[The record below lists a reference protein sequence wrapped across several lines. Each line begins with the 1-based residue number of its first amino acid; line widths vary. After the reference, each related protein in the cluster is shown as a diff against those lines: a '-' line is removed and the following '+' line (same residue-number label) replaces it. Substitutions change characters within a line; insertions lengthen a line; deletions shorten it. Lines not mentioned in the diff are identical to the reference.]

1 MPRSIVLVWA
11 QDRAGAI
18 GRANTIP
25 WHVPEDMARFR
36 QITGTDPVVMGRR
49 TWESLPDRFRPLPR
63 RRNIVVTRSVGFVAD
78 GAEVVHSVDAAV
90 ALPDE
95 RLVVIGGGE
104 IYSAVMESATH
115 LKVTELDLLVPEADA
130 FAPEVDEYV
139 WEVENAGDWEMS
151 SGGVRYRF
159 VDYRRH
165 RAAP

>member
-1 MPRSIVLVWA
+1 MYK
-11 QDRAGAI
+11 
-18 GRANTIP
+18 
-25 WHVPEDMARFR
+25 R
-36 QITGTDPVVMGRR
+36 Q
-49 TWESLPDRFRPLPR
+49 
-63 RRNIVVTRSVGFVAD
+63 
-78 GAEVVHSVDAAV
+78 
-90 ALPDE
+90 
-95 RLVVIGGGE
+95 VVIGGGE

-159 VDYRRH
+159 VDYHRH

>member
-63 RRNIVVTRSVGFVAD
+63 RRNIVVTRSV
-78 GAEVVHSVDAAV
+78 
-90 ALPDE
+90 
-95 RLVVIGGGE
+95 
-104 IYSAVMESATH
+104 
-115 LKVTELDLLVPEADA
+115 ELLN
-130 FAPEVDEYV
+130 Y
-139 WEVENAGDWEMS
+139 N
-151 SGGVRYRF
+151 
-159 VDYRRH
+159 
-165 RAAP
+165 